1 MAPISPPDDVAPGSR
16 WSGFLEPLG
25 GEAPPVP
32 CHVLQGSSA
41 GPTLLVTAG
50 IHGAEYAS
58 IAAAQR
64 LAALDPTGLAGRL
77 VVVPVVNT
85 SAYYARSIYVNPL
98 DGKNL
103 NRVFPGRADGSASE
117 RLAHWLVTE
126 LMAKADAYL
135 DLHGGDLI
143 EALTPFAIHWRGD
156 AASAAMGDAFGLPFR
171 IEEAGAG
178 MTFAAA
184 HDLGIPAVLAEAGGQ
199 GLWPE
204 SAVALLEDGARRV
217 LAHLGMLKGDLPAGE
232 PSRVVETF
240 AWSRSEHAG
249 CWFPAVAVG
258 EDVRAG
264 RVLGAVTDMLGRPLQ
279 EARSTVDGTVLFAV
293 TSLAINAGDPLV
305 GVGVPAATM

>member
-1 MAPISPPDDVAPGSR
+1 MAPIRPPDGLAPGSR
-16 WSGFLEPLG
+16 WSGLLAPLD
-25 GEAPPVP
+25 EAPPVP
-32 CHVLQGSSA
+32 CHVLQGRAA

-64 LAALDPTGLAGRL
+64 LATLDPAALTGRL
-77 VVVPVVNT
+77 VIVPIVNT
-85 SAYYARSIYVNPL
+85 SAYVARSIYLNPL

-117 RLAHWLVTE
+117 RLAHWLVHE
-126 LMAKADAYL
+126 LMTGADAYL

-143 EALTPFAIHWRGD
+143 EALTPFAIHWRDD
-156 AASAAMGDAFGLPFR
+156 AASAAMADAFGLPFR

-199 GLWPE
+199 GLWPD
-204 SAVALLEDGARRV
+204 SAVGMLEEGSRRV
-217 LAHLGMLKGDLPAGE
+217 LAHLGMGEGDVPAGE
-232 PSRVVETF
+232 PSRVIDTF

-249 CWFPAVAVG
+249 CWYPAVTVG
-258 EDVRAG
+258 E
-264 RVLGAVTDMLGRPLQ
+264 RVHPGQALGTVTDLLGETLQ
-279 EARSTVDGTVLFAV
+279 QARSTVDGTVLFAV

-305 GVGVPAATM
+305 GIGVPAA

>member
-1 MAPISPPDDVAPGSR
+1 MAPIRPPDDVAPGSR

-64 LAALDPTGLAGRL
+64 LAALDPAQLSGRL
-77 VVVPVVNT
+77 VIVPIVNT
-85 SAYYARSIYVNPL
+85 SAYVARSIYVNPL

-117 RLAHWLVTE
+117 RLAHWLVIE

-143 EALTPFAIHWRGD
+143 EALTPFAIHWRDDG
-156 AASAAMGDAFGLPFR
+156 ASAAMADAFGLPFR
-171 IEEAGAG
+171 IEETGAG

-199 GLWPE
+199 GLWPD
-204 SAVALLEDGARRV
+204 SAVAMLEEGARRV
-217 LAHLGMLKGDLPAGE
+217 LAHLGMGAGDVPAGE
-232 PSRVVETF
+232 PSRVIDTF

-249 CWFPAVAVG
+249 CWYPAVTAG
-258 EDVRAG
+258 EGVHRGQA
-264 RVLGAVTDMLGRPLQ
+264 LGIVTDLLGETLQ
-279 EARSTVDGTVLFAV
+279 EANSTVDGTVLFAV

-305 GVGVPAATM
+305 GVGVPAA